1 MSVESTLA
9 TRIAERLALI
19 TVVGGYATNIGTRV
33 FKGKLKLDQSEL
45 PGVVLVED
53 DTRVEESQAFKTSA
67 KSKTVQR
74 YVLIGYDVCD
84 PDAPNEKAY
93 LILADLKRA
102 IFSGDVTFGGIVR
115 PNDLLYVGRSIAV
128 REDGA
133 AVISAAIQID
143 CKFCEDL
150 TSP

>member
-1 MSVESTLA
+1 MSVESALA

-19 TVVGGYATNIGTRV
+19 TVAGGYSTNIGTHV
-33 FKGKLKLDQSEL
+33 FKGKLKLAESEL
-45 PGVVLVED
+45 PAVVLVED
-53 DTRVEESQAFKTSA
+53 DTRVEESQTFKTSA

-74 YVLIGYDVCD
+74 YLLIGHDVCD

-93 LILADLKRA
+93 LILADLKKA

-115 PNDLLYVGRSIAV
+115 PNDLLYAGRSIAV
-128 REDGA
+128 REDGT

-143 CKFCEDL
+143 CKFFEDL
-150 TSP
+150 TNP